1 MKTKSI
7 FAEVLFLIVALFITQ
22 DTFSQKV
29 NLNIGSID
37 SKNYFEEIDF
47 EFIKQKIIIPVEIQ
61 GKTYK
66 FLLDTGA
73 PNIISKEIYDHTNPK
88 IINKIP
94 IRDVSGKKEYLEVV
108 LLDDL
113 KLGNTT
119 FKNTASLVHDIK
131 ANPIFKC
138 FGIDGFIGSNMLRK
152 SILQINLEQ
161 HQIIITNSKKNLTLN
176 KKNASKI
183 SLRDPQSSPYVEIKL
198 LGKATGNEK
207 VLLDTGMD
215 GLYDIAL
222 GNYEVFKLHQI
233 FSEIGI
239 SKGASSMG
247 LFGDAPANHHYRLH
261 LEKMSIN
268 NFEIDHLVT
277 NTSNDN
283 NSKIGAELLQY
294 GLYTIDYKNKRFYFD
309 AKEKII
315 DASKPLFGFSK
326 TIKEEKLVI
335 GFVWDNALKSK
346 LNYGDEIIAVNGI
359 NIETVEFC
367 DLIVKEWD
375 SYQDKNVLL
384 KVKSKEGIIS
394 EFTITKNTPSIKTH

>member
-1 MKTKSI
+1 MKIKITFTKILLLSVVFFFVQNI
-7 FAEVLFLIVALFITQ
+7 
-22 DTFSQKV
+22 FSQKV
-29 NLNIGSID
+29 NLNIGTID
-37 SKNYFEEIDF
+37 SKNYFEEISF

-73 PNIISKEIYDHTNPK
+73 PNIISKEIYELTNPK
-88 IINKIP
+88 TINKIP
-94 IRDVSGKKEYLEVV
+94 IRDVSSKREYLEVV
-108 LLDDL
+108 LVEEI

-152 SILQINLEQ
+152 SILQINLEK
-161 HQIIITNSKKNLTLN
+161 HQIIITNSKKNLNLN

-183 SLRDPQSSPYVEIKL
+183 SLRDPQSSPYLEIKL
-198 LGKATGNEK
+198 IGNSNGKEK

-215 GLYDIAL
+215 GIYDIAL
-222 GNYEVFKLHQI
+222 GNYEVFKPHQI
-233 FSEIGI
+233 FTEIGE

-247 LFGDAPANHHYRLH
+247 LFGDAPANNHFRLH
-261 LEKMSIN
+261 LEKMRIN
-268 NFEIDHLVT
+268 NFEIDNLVT
-277 NTSNDN
+277 NTSNDG

-294 GLYTIDYKNKRFYFD
+294 GLYTIDYKNKKFYFD

-315 DASKPLFGFSK
+315 DVAKPLFGFSK
-326 TIKEEKLVI
+326 TIKEEKVVI
-335 GFVWDNALKSK
+335 GFVWDEALKSK

-359 NIETVEFC
+359 NIETIDIC
-367 DLIVKEWD
+367 DLVIKEWNLD
-375 SYQDKNVLL
+375 QDASVLI
-384 KVKSKEGIIS
+384 KVKTKEGVIS
-394 EFTITKNTPSIKTH
+394 EFTIPKSIPIINIP